1 MGEQAPDLNPVKINN
16 PEDNIKHLKDNIQ
29 ELKTEMISF
38 TKEIRDMVQNRL
50 AIQVILGM
58 LKEITHKAQITINII
73 KIDKPEIMVISIEIG
88 VIVPI
93 IISIG
98 IETKIR

>member
-1 MGEQAPDLNPVKINN
+1 VREQAPDLNPVKINY
-16 PEDNIKHLKDNIQ
+16 PEDNIKHLKDNVQ

-98 IETKIR
+98 IETKIQ

>member
-1 MGEQAPDLNPVKINN
+1 VREQAPDLNPVKINN
-16 PEDNIKHLKDNIQ
+16 PEDNIKHLKDNVQ

-50 AIQVILGM
+50 AIQVIFGM

-98 IETKIR
+98 IETKIQ

>member
-1 MGEQAPDLNPVKINN
+1 MS
-16 PEDNIKHLKDNIQ
+16 
-29 ELKTEMISF
+29 SF

-98 IETKIR
+98 IETKIQ

>member
-1 MGEQAPDLNPVKINN
+1 
-16 PEDNIKHLKDNIQ
+16 
-29 ELKTEMISF
+29 MISF

-58 LKEITHKAQITINII
+58 LKEITHKAQITIKII
-73 KIDKPEIMVISIEIG
+73 KIDKPEIMLNSIEIE

-98 IETKIR
+98 IVTKIQ